1 MLNKLDPWNFDS
13 SLDREFLM
21 TMAKENFQHVQ
32 KIIHSETF
40 VKTETSTRNSY
51 QQIIDSETFDIIETS
66 TGNS

>member
-1 MLNKLDPWNFDS
+1 
-13 SLDREFLM
+13 M

-32 KIIHSETF
+32 QIIDSETF
-40 VKTETSTRNSY
+40 VNTETSTRNSY

>member
-1 MLNKLDPWNFDS
+1 
-13 SLDREFLM
+13 M

-51 QQIIDSETFDIIETS
+51 QQIIDSETFVIMVIIETS
-66 TGNS
+66 TGNSYFKLISFDNQLK